1 MGSFS
6 VLVFCLFALLAGLS
20 VVWSYS
26 LQRTYRQSYLRA
38 MALHLAFWN
47 GHALVQVTQHI
58 LGNAFLPSAA
68 AEPLTLALAPLI
80 YLLLTASLYFL
91 ARFVIQWAGRTP
103 SRFLP
108 VGFLAA
114 WGVLLLAFALTAG
127 RTRLP
132 GAPVI
137 PPILPMLS
145 GLLKVLTVAL
155 SMAYLLIQAG
165 KAEDPLLRRGFRHI
179 AFTYLAGFLLFQLS
193 VSGTIPVY
201 RTGLSDYLI
210 AFFQIGFPLPV
221 LAVMAGFQRR
231 QAVSRFSVP
240 PMPEGPVDL
249 AGLGLSPREAEV
261 IGLVLLGF
269 SNREIEKRLFISL
282 ETVKKHVSNV
292 YRKLGVK
299 NRLQLSCLIQN
310 RLGRSKDVRA
320 GTGLS
325 DRS

>member
-1 MGSFS
+1 M
-6 VLVFCLFALLAGLS
+6 
-20 VVWSYS
+20 
-26 LQRTYRQSYLRA
+26 
-38 MALHLAFWN
+38 
-47 GHALVQVTQHI
+47 
-58 LGNAFLPSAA
+58 
-68 AEPLTLALAPLI
+68 ALAPLI
-80 YLLLTASLYFL
+80 YLLLAASLCFL

-108 VGFLAA
+108 AGFLAT

-145 GLLKVLTVAL
+145 GLLKILTAAI

-165 KAEDPLLRRGFRHI
+165 KAEDPLFRRGFRRI
-179 AFTYLAGFLLFQLS
+179 AFAYLTGFLLFQLS

-201 RTGLSDYLI
+201 GTGLSDYLI

-221 LAVMAGFQRR
+221 LVVMAGFQRR
-231 QAVSRFSVP
+231 QAISRPSIP

-249 AGLGLSPREAEV
+249 AELGLSPREVEV
-261 IGLVLLGF
+261 IGLVLRGF
-269 SNREIEKRLFISL
+269 SNREIEKQLFISL

-299 NRLQLSCLIQN
+299 NRLQISCLIQN
-310 RLGRSKDVRA
+310 RLGRPEDARA
-320 GTGLS
+320 EARLS
-325 DRS
+325 DRP